1 MYIALT
7 FFIILPHFLNMG
19 AAFSCILS
27 LCCAPGF
34 LDFPDF
40 LRARPEWGLQPSRL
54 GPRRPMRADIQHN
67 QSLTGQ
73 GLQVIASCRSPH
85 VS

>member
-7 FFIILPHFLNMG
+7 FFIILPHLLNMG
-19 AAFSCILS
+19 AAFSCILF

-40 LRARPEWGLQPSRL
+40 LRARPEW